1 MNIGEKTTTPHSRYI
16 AIEGP
21 IGVGKS
27 SLARK
32 LANSF
37 HSDVLLERPADNPFL
52 ERFYSAPKLHAL
64 PTQLFF
70 LFQRV
75 KQLQATQQGDL
86 FSGGLVADFML
97 EKDQLFAQVTLDD
110 EEYRLY
116 QQVYANLNVEIPKP
130 DLVIYLQAPVH
141 TLQERIMH
149 RGINYEIDI
158 KSRYLQKLSDAYIAY
173 FHRYDQSPLLI
184 VNATDMNFVDEP
196 SHFEALVER
205 IRQIDSGKNYFNPL
219 LESL

>member
-1 MNIGEKTTTPHSRYI
+1 MNIEAKRAVSHSRYI

-32 LANSF
+32 LANAF
-37 HSDVLLERPADNPFL
+37 HSDILLEQPADNPFL
-52 ERFYSAPKLHAL
+52 EKFYSAPKLHAL

-75 KQLQATQQGDL
+75 NQLQSTQQGDL
-86 FSGGLVADFML
+86 FAGGLIADFML
-97 EKDQLFAQVTLDD
+97 DKDQLFAQVTLDN

-141 TLQERIMH
+141 ILQKRIER
-149 RGINYEIDI
+149 RGVDYELDI
-158 KSRYLQKLSDAYIAY
+158 KTRYLQKLSDAYAAY
-173 FHRYDQSPLLI
+173 FHRYDLSPLLI
-184 VNATDMNFVDEP
+184 VNAADMNFIDIP
-196 SHFEALVER
+196 SHFEALVQH

-219 LESL
+219 LETL

>member
-1 MNIGEKTTTPHSRYI
+1 MIIDEKKAVNHSRYI

-37 HSDVLLERPADNPFL
+37 HSDILLEQPADNPFL

-75 KQLQATQQGDL
+75 KQLKTTQQGDL
-86 FSGGLVADFML
+86 FAGGLIADFML
-97 EKDQLFAQVTLDD
+97 DKDQLFAQVTLDN

-141 TLQERIMH
+141 VLHERIKK
-149 RGINYEIDI
+149 RGIFYESDI
-158 KSRYLQKLSDAYIAY
+158 KTGYLQKLSDAYTAY

-184 VNATDMNFVDEP
+184 VNAADVNFIDVP
-196 SHFEALVER
+196 SHYEVLVQR

-219 LESL
+219 V

>member
-1 MNIGEKTTTPHSRYI
+1 MEKYPHHSRYI

-32 LANSF
+32 LAHSFNS
-37 HSDVLLERPADNPFL
+37 DLLLEKPADNPFL
-52 ERFYSAPKLHAL
+52 ERFYAAPRRHAL

-97 EKDQLFAQVTLDD
+97 DKDQLFAQVTLDD
-110 EEYRLY
+110 EEHRLY
-116 QQVYANLNVEIPKP
+116 QQVYANLNVDIPKP
-130 DLVIYLQAPVH
+130 NLVIYLQAPVH
-141 TLQERIMH
+141 VLQERIAH
-149 RGINYEIDI
+149 RGIRYEVDI
-158 KSRYLQKLSDAYIAY
+158 KSGYLQKLSDAYIAY
-173 FHRYDQSPLLI
+173 FHRYDQTPLLI
-184 VNATDMNFVDEP
+184 VNASDMNFVDEP
-196 SHFEALVER
+196 SHYEALVQR
-205 IRQIDSGKNYFNPL
+205 IKQVNSGKNYFNPL
-219 LESL
+219 VESF